1 MAPGSELAASP
12 EARGHV
18 WEHLNTGHLD
28 QLQARLAASTPAH
41 IADTSSSGAA
51 IHTLTTVDITSAVKR
66 SIVFT
71 IGFHNHGPK
80 RQLELYLR
88 HYLDTFLNILN
99 QPARPL

>member
-1 MAPGSELAASP
+1 MAPGSETAASP

-51 IHTLTTVDITSAVKR
+51 IHTLTTVDITSAVCK
-66 SIVFT
+66 
-71 IGFHNHGPK
+71 IGAVHIL
-80 RQLELYLR
+80 RQHFLGS
-88 HYLDTFLNILN
+88 LDTLGGVVSTCQHL
-99 QPARPL
+99 P

>member
-1 MAPGSELAASP
+1 MAPGSETAASP

-71 IGFHNHGPK
+71 ITGQSSN
-80 RQLELYLR
+80 
-88 HYLDTFLNILN
+88 
-99 QPARPL
+99 